1 MGNRI
6 PLEKAV
12 RMARISPCEEIYT
25 TNNPYG
31 FRINVNHPRIRPLY
45 QRYKEHIGERIL
57 SDNQR
62 RHFELLIFELMERRK
77 IT

>member
-12 RMARISPCEEIYT
+12 RMARIAPCEDIYT